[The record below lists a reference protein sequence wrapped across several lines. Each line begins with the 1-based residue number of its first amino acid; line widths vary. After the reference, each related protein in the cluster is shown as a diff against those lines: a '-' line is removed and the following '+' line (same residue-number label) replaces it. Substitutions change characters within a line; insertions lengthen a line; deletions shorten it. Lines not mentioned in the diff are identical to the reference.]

1 MNASDTTPIR
11 RTVVSALLLGFAAWD
26 LVLFALAVIFPDQW
40 FLRIHG
46 VPRVDPQALLART
59 GLVWLA
65 FSVFHLV
72 AFFRWKQQPHW
83 LVIVGGMRLAE
94 LFADLGY
101 LLLAQDAT
109 PMGRMALSLAAP
121 TNVFFAMLFIQTY
134 LEIAQTND
142 HKRTAAENR
151 VAVLELQ
158 LAQATE
164 VKRPECPP
172 MLPIAKIV
180 GTPSGA
186 GAGVGGG

>member
-1 MNASDTTPIR
+1 MNANDTTPIR

-26 LVLFALAVIFPDQW
+26 LVLFGLAAVFPDQW

-65 FSVFHLV
+65 FSAFHLA
-72 AFFRWKQQPHW
+72 AFFRWKRGPHW

-94 LFADLGY
+94 LFADPGY
-101 LLLAQDAT
+101 LLLAHDVT
-109 PMGRMALSLAAP
+109 PAGRMALALAAP
-121 TNVFFAMLFIQTY
+121 SNVLFAVFFIQTY
-134 LEIAQTND
+134 LEIALTND
-142 HKRTAAENR
+142 HRRAAAEQR

-164 VKRPECPP
+164 VKKPDCPP
-172 MLPIAKIV
+172 TLPVMRIV
-180 GTPSGA
+180 GEP
-186 GAGVGGG
+186 AGVGAGPGGS

>member
-26 LVLFALAVIFPDQW
+26 LVLFGLAVVFPDQW

-46 VPRVDPQALLART
+46 VARVDPQALLART

-65 FSVFHLV
+65 FSAFHLV

-101 LLLAQDAT
+101 LLLAQDTT
-109 PMGRMALSLAAP
+109 PAGRMALALAAP
-121 TNVFFAMLFIQTY
+121 SNVLFAVLFIQTY
-134 LEIAQTND
+134 LEIALKND
-142 HKRTAAENR
+142 HRRGAAEKR
-151 VAVLELQ
+151 VAELELQ
-158 LAQATE
+158 LAEATE
-164 VKRPECPP
+164 VKRPDCPP
-172 MLPIAKIV
+172 SLPVMKIV
-180 GTPSGA
+180 GEPIGVGA
-186 GAGVGGG
+186 GPGGG

>member
-11 RTVVSALLLGFAAWD
+11 RTVVSVLLLGFAAWD
-26 LVLFALAVIFPDQW
+26 LVLFGLAVIFPDQW

-94 LFADLGY
+94 IFADLGY
-101 LLLAQDAT
+101 LLLAHDTT
-109 PMGRMALSLAAP
+109 PAGKMALSLAAP

-134 LEIAQTND
+134 LEIALTGD
-142 HKRTAAENR
+142 HRRAAAEKR
-151 VAVLELQ
+151 VAELELQ
-158 LAQATE
+158 LAEATQ
-164 VKRPECPP
+164 VKKPDCPP
-172 MLPIAKIV
+172 MLPVVKIV
-180 GTPSGA
+180 GEPVGA
-186 GAGVGGG
+186 GAGPADG